1 VNKIE
6 ELGIG
11 KRKVNYK
18 MRDAGFSRQRY
29 WGEPFPIVW
38 KDDIAI
44 PLEEKDLPLELPH
57 VDKYGPGPNGEGP
70 LANLSDWLTEL
81 PPTLVGGRR
90 ETSTM
95 PGYAGSSWYFL
106 RYMDP
111 HNRETFC
118 SRKASDYWNQVDLYI
133 GGTEHAVGHLLYSR
147 MWTKVMYDLGL
158 IGYDEPY
165 KRLVNQGMIT
175 GISQLIYRYDY
186 TRNIEVDENL
196 APSKSNNLPF
206 GVPLPLSNVEVF
218 TYYRSAENVNS
229 ENIKD
234 FSPIH
239 VPIDCVDGNVLDIK
253 KLISKYPDKYNDA
266 VFSLKEGYYFKG
278 KWYRDN
284 DGDPEIR
291 ILREEIQPLK
301 FRTFSI
307 GEKMSKSKLNTE
319 NPDDLVLKY
328 GADTFRMYE
337 MFLGPVEASKPW
349 DTKGI
354 EGVHRFLRKLW
365 RLFSDEVKGPI
376 WTSSAPSP
384 SERAGGEASDAE
396 LKVLHRTI
404 KKIEE
409 DTERFSFNTAV
420 STFMICVNELADL
433 KCNKK
438 EILEPLLILLTPYA
452 PHIAEEL
459 WRQLGNEGSILDAS
473 YPAFNPA
480 LLVESSKEY
489 PVSVNG
495 KLRTS
500 ITLPIDLEQKQ
511 VEEEVLKND
520 VVRKWLD
527 GKPPKK
533 IIYVKNKMI
542 NVVL

>member
-1 VNKIE
+1 MCGDAE
-6 ELGIG
+6 TEG
-11 KRKVNYK
+11 KCSREVPNPKSKVNTVN
-18 MRDAGFSRQRY
+18 
-29 WGEPFPIVW
+29 PN
-38 KDDIAI
+38 
-44 PLEEKDLPLELPH
+44 ELC
-57 VDKYGPGPNGEGP
+57 D
-70 LANLSDWLTEL
+70 
-81 PPTLVGGRR
+81 
-90 ETSTM
+90 
-95 PGYAGSSWYFL
+95 
-106 RYMDP
+106 
-111 HNRETFC
+111 
-118 SRKASDYWNQVDLYI
+118 
-133 GGTEHAVGHLLYSR
+133 
-147 MWTKVMYDLGL
+147 
-158 IGYDEPY
+158 
-165 KRLVNQGMIT
+165 
-175 GISQLIYRYDY
+175 
-186 TRNIEVDENL
+186 
-196 APSKSNNLPF
+196 
-206 GVPLPLSNVEVF
+206 
-218 TYYRSAENVNS
+218 
-229 ENIKD
+229 
-234 FSPIH
+234 
-239 VPIDCVDGNVLDIK
+239 
-253 KLISKYPDKYNDA
+253 
-266 VFSLKEGYYFKG
+266 
-278 KWYRDN
+278 
-284 DGDPEIR
+284 
-291 ILREEIQPLK
+291 
-301 FRTFSI
+301 
-307 GEKMSKSKLNTE
+307 
-319 NPDDLVLKY
+319 KY

-365 RLFSDEVKGPI
+365 RLFNDDVKGNI
-376 WTSSAPSP
+376 WTTGKAT
-384 SERAGGEASDAE
+384 DAE

-495 KLRTS
+495 KLRTN

-520 VVRKWLD
+520 VVQKWLE

-542 NVVL
+542 NVVV